1 MLKSMHESC
10 IPSSLFVSRL
20 KQRDET
26 HQAALQK
33 EREELDRVKLELEQ
47 AKKDKVAAESAL
59 IEKSQQLAKAQ
70 EFSRLTETR
79 LEELRVKP
87 AQWLE
92 ALKCLSHEMA
102 GKLFSFLKKKRI
114 RGLGSV

>member
-1 MLKSMHESC
+1 MHESC

-47 AKKDKVAAESAL
+47 AKKDKASAESAL
-59 IEKSQQLAKAQ
+59 NERSQQLAEAQ

-92 ALKCLSHEMA
+92 ALKCLNFEMA
-102 GKLFSFLKKKRI
+102 GKPPCIFFYTE
-114 RGLGSV
+114 SVDSD